1 MLNGLI
7 RREGLESRIPSLR
20 YVNIPVLDLSGL
32 DKLIAALIVESKKAI
47 DEDGVGT
54 IVLGCTAMV
63 GVKEAVEKGLR
74 ADGYNTTVIE
84 AAQASLILLETFIRM
99 GWNHSKITYM
109 PPRQKDR
116 LWWSGE
122 ETRRIE

>member
-20 YVNIPVLDLSGL
+20 YVSIPVLDLSGL
-32 DKLIAALIVESKKAI
+32 DKLIAALIEESKKAI
-47 DEDGVGT
+47 DEDRVGT

-74 ADGYNTTVIE
+74 DDGCNITVIE
-84 AAQASLILLETFIRM
+84 AAQASLIMLETFVRM
-99 GWNHSKITYM
+99 GWHHSKITYM
-109 PPRQKDR
+109 PPPKKDR

-122 ETRRIE
+122 GARKIE